1 MSPLIAFL
9 IIFVLLLIALIK
21 FKVTPSVGLFAAAV
35 IFGLMVG
42 MPAADVLSTL
52 PAGFG
57 NMMTSIGLLIVFGS
71 IFGDFLGESGATEEL
86 AKGMVRL
93 FGKKNDLL
101 ALNLVG
107 FILSIPIYFGCAYVM
122 TAPLVVALQK
132 ISRKNMKAYVIAIF
146 TGLML
151 THSCVA
157 PTPGPLAVAGQA
169 GANIGWFIIWGLV
182 VCLPASLLIGWV
194 YANFVASA
202 EEKKAMHDGM
212 KAIMD
217 DDKLLAPDPTKP
229 SAMKSFLLVILPIV
243 MIVFASICIGIL
255 FRFYKAGPTAR
266 REERQSRPQFHA
278 QRFTTA
284 FTGSIK
290 NSFLSTLNIC
300 AFVVFFTVV
309 IQLLIR
315 SGFLPGLAQVL
326 GTVLAP
332 FGLTPEWAQRLLT
345 GALEISSGVWTL
357 SGDGT
362 LSGKLI
368 LAAFMLGWAG
378 ISVHCQV
385 LSFIGGSGLSV
396 GTYLVGKLLHGGLSA
411 LFIAVLV
418 RLFPLEAPVSDY
430 LADQVA
436 GIAGM
441 DFHRTLVISLVCAWV
456 LFLFFL
462 FVAAAAARKS
472 LGKRHRSVL

>member
-1 MSPLIAFL
+1 MRMNKRVRGDVCLILCGVLVWFL
-9 IIFVLLLIALIK
+9 ADAKQLRLE
-21 FKVTPSVGLFAAAV
+21 AA
-35 IFGLMVG
+35 
-42 MPAADVLSTL
+42 
-52 PAGFG
+52 
-57 NMMTSIGLLIVFGS
+57 
-71 IFGDFLGESGATEEL
+71 GA
-86 AKGMVRL
+86 
-93 FGKKNDLL
+93 L
-101 ALNLVG
+101 ALCAG
-107 FILSIPIYFGCAYVM
+107 TGIP
-122 TAPLVVALQK
+122 ALFPF
-132 ISRKNMKAYVIAIF
+132 M
-146 TGLML
+146 
-151 THSCVA
+151 
-157 PTPGPLAVAGQA
+157 AVAGMLVRLGLGQWLAPYMA
-169 GANIGWFIIWGLV
+169 GLTVPLFRLPGCAGSALLLGLV
-182 VCLPASLLIGWV
+182 GGYPIGAKTAADLYRENLV
-194 YANFVASA
+194 SREEA
-202 EEKKAMHDGM
+202 ER
-212 KAIMD
+212 
-217 DDKLLAPDPTKP
+217 LLAFCNNSGPAFILGVVGAGVFA
-229 SAMKSFLLVILPIV
+229 SSRVGVLLYLAHAA
-243 MIVFASICIGIL
+243 ASICIGIL